1 MKTDQLIDALV
12 ADHSYRQAGVGQAVT
27 LALVVGLSI
36 SIAFLLFGTGLRPD
50 IADAMA
56 TWRFNFKMGVTLMLA
71 ASGAFLVMRASRPAA
86 KVAAPRILVF
96 AVPALLGLAVI
107 FELATLPAE
116 SWAHYV
122 LGKNALHCLV
132 LIPTFSAPMLVAL
145 MIALRRGAPTSPGLA
160 GIAASL
166 MASGFGA
173 AIYALQCTDD
183 SPLFLAVWYV
193 AAISILVVCGRTAGR
208 RFLNW

>member
-12 ADHSYRQAGVGQAVT
+12 ADHGYRQAGIGLAVAVA
-27 LALVVGLSI
+27 LAVGLST
-36 SIAFLLFGTGLRPD
+36 SVAFLLFGTGLRPD
-50 IADAMA
+50 IAEALA
-56 TWRFNFKMGVTLMLA
+56 TWRFDFKLVVTLMLA
-71 ASGAFLVMRASRPAA
+71 ASGAFLMMRASRPGAEIAA
-86 KVAAPRILVF
+86 ARILVF
-96 AVPALLGLAVI
+96 AAPVLLGLAVI
-107 FELATLPAE
+107 VELATVPMAN
-116 SWAHYV
+116 WMPNV
-122 LGKNALHCLV
+122 VGTNAIHCLL
-132 LIPTFSAPMLVAL
+132 LIPTFSAPMLIAL
-145 MIALRRGAPTSPGLA
+145 MIALRRGAPTSTGLA

-193 AAISILVVCGRTAGR
+193 AAISILVVGGRAAGR

>member
-1 MKTDQLIDALV
+1 MRTDQLIDALV
-12 ADHSYRQAGVGQAVT
+12 ADSSTLQAGVGRAVAA
-27 LALVVGLSI
+27 ALPVGLFI
-36 SIAFLLFGTGLRPD
+36 SVAFLLIGTGLRPD
-50 IADAMA
+50 IADALG
-56 TWRFNFKMGVTLMLA
+56 TWRFNFKLVVTLILA
-71 ASGAFLVMRASRPAA
+71 VSGAFLMMRASRPGAEIAA
-86 KVAAPRILVF
+86 ARMLVF
-96 AVPALLGLAVI
+96 AAPILLGLAVI
-107 FELATLPAE
+107 VELTSVPAG
-116 SWAHYV
+116 SWAHYTI
-122 LGKNALHCLV
+122 GTNALHCLL

-145 MIALRRGAPTSPGLA
+145 MIALRHGAPTSPGLA